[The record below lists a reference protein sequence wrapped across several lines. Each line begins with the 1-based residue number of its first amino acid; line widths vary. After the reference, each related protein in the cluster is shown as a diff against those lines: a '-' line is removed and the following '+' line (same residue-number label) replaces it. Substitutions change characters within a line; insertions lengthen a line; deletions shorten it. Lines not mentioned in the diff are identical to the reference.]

1 MNNEKTEIEITVK
14 HDEFATFTIAEIW
27 QPSLLLRWKRV
38 SIDLMSY
45 NKVLQ
50 QMWYSNTGIEEWRDI
65 PEED

>member
-1 MNNEKTEIEITVK
+1 MKQQLDLLTITEDYVPISIV
-14 HDEFATFTIAEIW
+14 AIW
-27 QPSLLLRWKRV
+27 QPSPLLRWKRV

-50 QMWYSNTGIEEWRDI
+50 QMWYSNTGIQEWRDI